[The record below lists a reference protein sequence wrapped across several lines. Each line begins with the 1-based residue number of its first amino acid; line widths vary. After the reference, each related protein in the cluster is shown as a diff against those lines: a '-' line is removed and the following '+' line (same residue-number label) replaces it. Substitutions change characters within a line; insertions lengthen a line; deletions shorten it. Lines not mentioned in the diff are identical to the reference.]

1 MRMMPAVMLLA
12 SVLAPPS
19 RAAEP
24 EPSSASTLRPDL
36 SGTWRFNAEQ
46 SDDLR
51 EKMRE
56 VMQGRGREGRP
67 GGMGP
72 GGMGP
77 GGMGGPR
84 GGFGGG
90 RGGFGGGGGRPRG
103 EGGEGEARRGR
114 MLAPPEE
121 LTITQEDPGIR
132 IVEKEARNRLVV
144 ADGKSHKDDR
154 GTEVK
159 ASWSDE
165 QLIVES
171 KRDGRKTRE
180 AFVRAREGAQ
190 IHVLLE
196 FETPFGDK
204 IKARRVY
211 DRAEPAPAA
220 APAPEAPAAV
230 PPASSE
236 SAG

>member
-1 MRMMPAVMLLA
+1 MRTMPALLLLA
-12 SVLAPPS
+12 SVLATPS
-19 RAAEP
+19 RAADP
-24 EPSSASTLRPDL
+24 ERSSPSTDHPDL
-36 SGTWRFNAEQ
+36 SGTWRFNAEE

-56 VMQGRGREGRP
+56 IMQGGGREGRP
-67 GGMGP
+67 GRMGP

-90 RGGFGGGGGRPRG
+90 GRGGFGGRGGRPG
-103 EGGEGEARRGR
+103 DEGAEGEARRGR
-114 MLAPPEE
+114 GFAPPEE
-121 LTITQEDPGIR
+121 LTITQEEAGLR
-132 IVEKEARNRLVV
+132 IVEKEARNRLLV
-144 ADGKSHKDDR
+144 ADGKSHKDDN
-154 GTEVK
+154 GLGDVK
-159 ASWSDE
+159 ASWSD
-165 QLIVES
+165 QRLVVET
-171 KRDGRKTRE
+171 KRENGRKTKE
-180 AFVRAREGAQ
+180 AFALARDGAQ

-204 IKARRVY
+204 IKVRRVY
-211 DRAEPAPAA
+211 DRAERAPAA
-220 APAPEAPAAV
+220 APA